1 MAGGEDVADLYA
13 VLFGELQLLGARLPQ
28 AIGQLAS
35 HVQQPGTAVR
45 FGVDYGGD
53 ATALTEDATA
63 TLTVAADL
71 ASGPVQ
77 RLADAHSV
85 VSHLYAPHRVSG
97 VDREAEAYPI

>member
-53 ATALTEDATA
+53 ATAVTEDATA

-71 ASGPVQ
+71 ASGLVQ
-77 RLADAHSV
+77 RLAHSV
-85 VSHLYAPHRVSG
+85 VSHLCAVHHVSG
-97 VDREAEAYPI
+97 VDREAEEYTI